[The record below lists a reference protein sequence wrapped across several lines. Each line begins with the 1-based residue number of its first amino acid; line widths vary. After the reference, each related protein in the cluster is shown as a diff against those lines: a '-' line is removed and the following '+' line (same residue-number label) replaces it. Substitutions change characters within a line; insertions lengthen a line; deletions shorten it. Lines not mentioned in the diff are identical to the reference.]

1 MKSRKRAFV
10 FLAAIAVLL
19 AAVGL
24 PGASA
29 ASVPEPTVTQNA
41 ALNRPVEFRSFD
53 GFTPVEMYDYWVDQT
68 GLNGTGCRP
77 LTGNHMT
84 DGDLSWGATD
94 GSQTNATMGMSFAS
108 ASVLRNQGN
117 MAWAFVDLGASMV
130 VSEVAIYAISSWPIN
145 KPVIQIS
152 DDGESWTTVFS
163 GAYGPLWASDGSV
176 VYDGGLVNTSD
187 YSRYFWD
194 LTSHS
199 LASMTLS
206 SPDADG
212 GYRFAFTPQ
221 RARYVRATNLISEH
235 TASGASNNTVFAEIQ
250 VFAVKSGVVAPVAS
264 HASGS
269 YASLP
274 EITLTAL
281 QEGAE
286 IRYTTDGSYPTAE
299 SALYTGPIST
309 AGLGSSFAVRAI
321 AVTDAGISRPADY
334 RYSIARAGN
343 LALHREVE
351 YRSFDDF
358 SQRVEMYDYYVDNAG
373 IDGTGCRILTGNH
386 LTDGDTGWDSAD
398 GSRMNANLGVT
409 IEAANASLNLGS
421 MAWAFIDLGEPAT
434 IDRIGLYAVSSW
446 FLNKP
451 VVQVSA
457 DGESWTTVFSG
468 TSKLYNA
475 DGEAIYSD
483 GYVNIEPYLSC
494 LHDFTYH
501 QIDSYSLTNPTHNGG
516 WILSFDSVSARYVR
530 ATGLYSSHIN
540 GGTSNNTA
548 FAEIEVYAAEAAL
561 PELEQA
567 VAAFA
572 PVSVED
578 SVLRWNTPLEAA
590 LALLPETVE
599 LTDILGAQHSAG
611 VVWSCS
617 DYASV
622 QSAGGKATFVPT
634 VTLPAG
640 IVDVYG
646 VSLPAVA
653 FTVLEKADFA
663 SLNGLIREAK
673 SLNESDWLSGWPELQ
688 AALAAAEALPENA
701 LQAEA
706 DSACARLQ
714 AAIGALEAAGEPA
727 ALRAL
732 LEEYAELQSERYT
745 ASSFVRFAEER
756 TSAEALISA
765 PATQSA
771 LDAAHWALESA
782 YAGLVLR
789 GDLSAVEEQ
798 LAACADIAFER
809 YTLTSAGLLEEAA
822 FDARRYLFETAPEE
836 AAAADVQRHASA
848 VAAALEALTLLGDKS
863 QLEARLSACEPLLSG
878 DLTAASLTALQ
889 SAFDAANKIFSS
901 LDADQAAMDSA
912 VAQLNSAMEAA
923 VELSTLRAA
932 YTAAQAL
939 DAAHYT
945 ELSFSLLE
953 PALIRAATVLA
964 DGSATWEQ
972 VSAAETALST
982 GTGGLILRGD
992 KSALRALVLECQELK
1007 QSGRPNGAWQSFQET
1022 LAYARAVAEQDAGQ
1036 PQIDAALLALEQA
1049 REQLPE
1055 PSAEESNCGS
1065 AAGLPLALLAL
1076 ALTAAAARRR

>member
-10 FLAAIAVLL
+10 FLVAIAMVL
-19 AAVGL
+19 AAMGL
-24 PGASA
+24 PQVSA
-29 ASVPEPTVTQNA
+29 ASVPEPIVTENA
-41 ALNRPVEFRSFD
+41 ALNKPVEFRSFD
-53 GFTPVEMYDYWVDQT
+53 DFTPVEMYDYWVDRT

-84 DGDLSWGATD
+84 DGVLSWGATD
-94 GSQTNATMGMSFAS
+94 GSQTNATMGMAFAD
-108 ASVLRNQGN
+108 ANTNPNLGN
-117 MAWAFVDLGASMV
+117 MAWAFVDLGSSMI
-130 VSEVAIYAISSWPIN
+130 VSEVGIYAISSWVVN
-145 KPVIQIS
+145 KLVIQLS
-152 DDGESWTTVFS
+152 NDAENWTTVFS
-163 GAYGPLWASDGSV
+163 GAHGPLKASDGSV
-176 VYDGGLVNTSD
+176 VYGGGLVNTAD
-187 YSRYFWD
+187 YTRYFWD

-199 LASMTLS
+199 LSSMSLS

-212 GYRFAFTPQ
+212 GYHFAFTPQ
-221 RARYVRATNLISEH
+221 QARYVRTTNLISEH
-235 TASGASNNTVFAEIQ
+235 TSSGSSNNTVFAEIQ
-250 VFAVKSGVVAPVAS
+250 VSAVKSGVAAPIAS

-281 QEGAE
+281 QDDAE
-286 IRYTTDGSYPTAE
+286 IRYTTDGSYPTPE
-299 SALYTGPIST
+299 STLYTGPIST
-309 AGLGSSFAVRAI
+309 EGLGGSFAVRAI
-321 AVTDAGISRPADY
+321 AVTDRGISSPADY
-334 RYSIARAGN
+334 RYVIARAGN
-343 LALHREVE
+343 LALHRDVE
-351 YRSFDDF
+351 FRSFDDF
-358 SQRVEMYDYYVDNAG
+358 SQCVDMYDYYVDYAG
-373 IDGTGCRILTGNH
+373 IDGTGCRALTGNH
-386 LTDGDTGWDSAD
+386 LTDGDTGWNGAD
-398 GSRMNANLGVT
+398 GNRMNACLGS
-409 IEAANASLNLGS
+409 AAASNTNLNLGN
-421 MAWAFIDLGEPAT
+421 MAWALIDLGELIT
-434 IDRIGLYAVSSW
+434 IDRVGLYAVSSW

-457 DGESWTTVFSG
+457 DGQSWTTVFSG
-468 TSKLYNA
+468 TSKLYNSNG
-475 DGEAIYSD
+475 DVIYSD
-483 GYVNIEPYLSC
+483 GYVNIQPYMSS
-494 LHDFTYH
+494 LHDYTYH

-516 WILSFDSVSARYVR
+516 WILSFDGVEARYVR
-530 ATGLYSSHIN
+530 ATGLYSTHIN

-548 FAEIEVYAAEAAL
+548 FSEIEVYAVESTL

-567 VAAFA
+567 VAAYA

-663 SLNGLIREAK
+663 LLNGLIREAK

-771 LDAAHWALESA
+771 LDAAHRALESA

-798 LAACADIAFER
+798 LAACADIALER

-863 QLEARLSACEPLLSG
+863 QLETRLSACEPLLSG

-901 LDADQAAMDSA
+901 LDADQAAVDSA

-982 GTGGLILRGD
+982 ATGGLILRGD